1 MECQR
6 SSAGTAITPQPLPV
20 AQPLGGDG
28 VSGVGF
34 DDNDQVWGR
43 DGCSAVSLRD
53 QVLVLEVQQQL
64 ASDVLAR
71 APVRDD
77 RRKVSR

>member
-1 MECQR
+1 VECQR

-43 DGCSAVSLRD
+43 DGCSASRC
-53 QVLVLEVQQQL
+53 
-64 ASDVLAR
+64 AIRFSFWKCSSSSCPMSSP
-71 APVRDD
+71 APQYEMIGER
-77 RRKVSR
+77 